1 MYFAPINKGV
11 KYMQPG
17 KKIAEA
23 RKLKGLTQ
31 EELADLSQIN
41 VRTIQRIEAGSNTPQ
56 SFTLKAIAKALEL
69 DYGFLIATDNNVSA
83 TENPKLTDDLRHYM
97 TLLNFSCF
105 VYLVIPWVH
114 WLIPMNI
121 LKRKIGLSEEA
132 LTIGRSIVRR
142 QIYWTIAINLT
153 MLATLAYNYTIVSI
167 TGSKEAVIRY
177 VWPFLLLYFINAA
190 MILFQYRVIRKKF

>member
-1 MYFAPINKGV
+1 
-11 KYMQPG
+11 MQPG

-31 EELADLSQIN
+31 EELADLSRIN
-41 VRTIQRIEAGSNTPQ
+41 VRTIQRIEAGTNTPQ

-69 DYGFLIATDNNVSA
+69 DYSFLIATDNNLSA
-83 TENPKLTDDLRHYM
+83 TENQKPTDDIRHFM

-121 LKRKIGLSEEA
+121 LKKKSGLSEEA
-132 LTIGRSIVRR
+132 LALGRSIIRR
-142 QIYWTIAINLT
+142 QIYWTIAINLI
-153 MLATLAYNYTIVSI
+153 MLATLAYNYAVVSI
-167 TGSKEAVIRY
+167 SGSKEAVIRY

-190 MILFQYRVIRKKF
+190 MILFQYRAVRKKL

>member
-1 MYFAPINKGV
+1 
-11 KYMQPG
+11 MQPG

-41 VRTIQRIEAGSNTPQ
+41 VRTIQRIEAGTNTPQ

-69 DYGFLIATDNNVSA
+69 DYGFLIATDNNIPVAETNSVP
-83 TENPKLTDDLRHYM
+83 EDDLRHFI

-121 LKRKIGLSEEA
+121 LKKKKGLSAEV
-132 LTIGRSIVRR
+132 LTFGRSIIRR

-153 MLATLAYNYTIVSI
+153 MLATLAYNYSIVSI
-167 TGSKEAVIRY
+167 TGSKEAVLRY

-190 MILFQYRVIRKKF
+190 MLLFQYRTIRRKF